1 LIKRFTIQIII
12 RTTVLAV
19 TCLLLAIFINQ
30 HFWFTAAGLAVLIV
44 MQILSLI
51 RYVNETNYSL
61 SKFLNALKSEDH
73 TVYFSASKKGKSFAA
88 IFRDFNTIIG
98 IFKRNKIEKEAQ
110 YKHFK
115 QILEHVN
122 LGIISIRKDDL
133 DEEQSEN
140 EILFLNR
147 AASEILDQ
155 PRHKYWHRFARQIPW
170 FAHEVN
176 LLSNGGKKLLEMG
189 KETQQKQLSLEVV
202 NIHFLEIP
210 YLIITFQ
217 DIHSEIEQ
225 KEMEA
230 WHNVIRVLAH
240 EMLNSFTPVS
250 SLAATIKSMT
260 ENDENETL
268 KMADIDDEIITDVN
282 LAAATIK
289 KRSDGLLDFVKDY
302 RTISNVPVPK
312 IKNVNIKDFLQ
323 SIERL
328 MSSVL
333 EEKGIPL
340 KIGLVPSKATLQFD
354 SKLIEQIFINII
366 GNSIHALKKK
376 ENPLIS
382 INCEVRDLQTIIF
395 VTDNGKGISDDIL
408 KQIFIP
414 FFTTRKDGSGIGL
427 SLSKNI
433 MKQHNGQLLV
443 NSEEGIYTTFSL
455 VFPNGMI

>member
-1 LIKRFTIQIII
+1 
-12 RTTVLAV
+12 
-19 TCLLLAIFINQ
+19 
-30 HFWFTAAGLAVLIV
+30 
-44 MQILSLI
+44 MSLI

-61 SKFLNALKSEDH
+61 SKFLDALKSEDH
-73 TVYFSASKKGKSFAA
+73 SVYFSTSEKGKSFAGVY
-88 IFRDFNTIIG
+88 RDFNTIIG
-98 IFKRNKIEKEAQ
+98 IFKKNKIEKEAQ
-110 YKHFK
+110 FKHFK

-122 LGIISIRKDDL
+122 LGIISIRKEDL
-133 DEEQSEN
+133 DDEHSEN

-147 AASEILDQ
+147 AASEILNQ
-155 PRHKYWHRFARQIPW
+155 PRNKYWHRFARQLPW
-170 FAHEVN
+170 FANEVK
-176 LLSNGGKKLLEMG
+176 LLSNGGKKLLEIG

-250 SLAATIKSMT
+250 SLAATIKTMT
-260 ENDENETL
+260 ENDNHEIL
-268 KMADIDDEIITDVN
+268 KSNAIDDEILTDIN

-289 KRSDGLLDFVKDY
+289 KRADGLLDFVKDY
-302 RTISNVPVPK
+302 RTISNVPIPK
-312 IKNVNIKDFLQ
+312 MKEVNVKEFLQ

-328 MSSVL
+328 MKPIL

-340 KIGLVPSKATLQFD
+340 NIGIVPSNATLLFD
-354 SKLIEQIFINII
+354 SKLIEQVFINII
-366 GNSIHALKKK
+366 GNGIYALEKK
-376 ENPLIS
+376 ETPLIS
-382 INCEVRDLQTIIF
+382 INCEVKDLQTIIS
-395 VTDNGKGISDDIL
+395 VTDNGKGISDEIL

-433 MKQHNGQLLV
+433 MKQHYGQLLV
-443 NSEEGIYTTFSL
+443 SSEEDIYTTFSL